1 MKCRD
6 GTLKQKIANGDFI
19 FAGAVMDCR
28 TGAIIE
34 AYEEAGYDY
43 VFIDREHT
51 TFDFEDVGEHIRV
64 SRILGMP
71 CMVRVAEPSYSELCR
86 TLDQW
91 PDGVFVPRIRTRAN
105 MEAVIEKVRYP
116 PVGKRGLGAS
126 TCPAGKY
133 LGWTTPAEMVATI
146 SRDFVLGIQIETK
159 EALENLDDVLSVPG
173 IDVAVVGND
182 DLSVGLGIT
191 GQFDS
196 QTYIDAVKAIIA
208 ACNRH
213 GVQPGIAGGDPAW
226 VKRWADL
233 GMRHFWAA
241 SDIGFIWAGA
251 AQAIKAARQAVNPK

>member
-1 MKCRD
+1 MRCRD
-6 GTLKQKIANGDFI
+6 GTLKQKIAKGDFI

-51 TFDFEDVGEHIRV
+51 TFDFADVAEHIRV
-64 SRILGMP
+64 SRILGIP
-71 CMVRVAEPSYSELCR
+71 CMVRVAEASYTELCR

-91 PDGVFVPRIRTRAN
+91 PDGVWVPRIRSRADV
-105 MEAVIEKVRYP
+105 EAVIEKVKYP
-116 PVGKRGLGAS
+116 PIGKRGLGAS

-133 LGWTTPAEMVATI
+133 LGWTTPAEMVETI

-159 EALENLDDVLSVPG
+159 EALENLDDILSVPG
-173 IDVAVVGND
+173 IDVALVGND

-196 QTYIDAVKAIIA
+196 DKYINAIKEIIA

-213 GVQPGIAGGDPAW
+213 GVQPGIAGGDPVW

-233 GMRHFWAA
+233 GMRHFWSA

-251 AQAIKAARQAVNPK
+251 AQAIKAVRQVVAPK